1 MQEQA
6 ANELEQLRSAL
17 AQNGADYALL
27 SALPDT
33 RVHARFIGR
42 FEKREVVWDMR
53 LFTLA
58 RYEQE
63 RGKVSEAA
71 LRGLMQ
77 IAPVA
82 EHVYQLE
89 VALNVPLI
97 DEPAL
102 KKTIVMMRN
111 YRQLHLGLRTWA
123 DQNQLGSES
132 N

>member
-27 SALPDT
+27 SPLPDT

-58 RYEQE
+58 RYEQK
-63 RGKVSEAA
+63 RGKVSDAA

-77 IAPVA
+77 IAPVS
-82 EHVYQLE
+82 ENVYQLE

-97 DEPAL
+97 DEPTL
-102 KKTIVMMRN
+102 QKTIVMMRN
-111 YRQLHLGLRTWA
+111 YRHLHLGLRTWA
-123 DQNQLGSES
+123 DPNQLGSES